1 MRRASDPG
9 HVSSVRSHA
18 REGVGP
24 LYQRDYWAV
33 IAGCRLPPSRMGA
46 YLAAHF
52 LELPPPELARF
63 ERTDRTGQPLAV
75 GDDLLVHIRFA
86 GTFGVRVIHRDANS
100 LTLAT
105 LKGHPEAGRI
115 TFGAYRNDW
124 GKVIFHIRSRARTST
139 GTRLAEFVTLGEAMQ
154 TNTWMDF
161 VERVARAVGRGVEGS
176 IHEETV
182 VRYEDDDE
190 AGPTFVA
197 RGD

>member
-1 MRRASDPG
+1 MGRAES
-9 HVSSVRSHA
+9 HVHDAGARSFA

-33 IAGCRLPPSRMGA
+33 VADCRVAPSEMGA

-52 LELPPPELARF
+52 WELSPPELARF
-63 ERTDRTGQPLAV
+63 ERADRTGWPLDV
-75 GDDLLVHIRFA
+75 GDEMHVHIRFA
-86 GTFGVRVIHRDANS
+86 GTFGVRVIHRNANS
-100 LTLAT
+100 ITVAT
-105 LKGHPEAGRI
+105 LRGHPESGRI

-124 GKVIFHIRSRARTST
+124 GKVIFHIRSRARTSS
-139 GTRLAEFVTLGEAMQ
+139 GMRLAEWVTLGEAMQ

-161 VERVARAVGRGVEGS
+161 VERVARAVGRGVDGS